1 MEKTDRQDWLQEVYS
16 CIDKDFEKEHLTR
29 IIDLVRQPSI
39 AGTGEGIEEC
49 AKKVMDLLNW
59 LGCEDV
65 HLERYVKSPI
75 VVGRLKA
82 DVPDA
87 PTLCMYGMYDVQPV
101 EPIEEWTVPPYEGAI
116 KQVPPYGECVV
127 ARGIANSK
135 GLLVTYLNAVDAIRK
150 VRGYMPYNIL
160 FFVEGEE
167 ELGSKSM
174 LPFVREHM
182 DEIKASEGVF
192 LNGARQDENGRPFT
206 ILGCKGILYIDIEVT
221 GGDWGGPRVVDLHG
235 MNAAWVSS
243 PVWRLI
249 SALSAMRDVNDNILI
264 EGFYDDLEPLSDMD
278 EMYTSRM
285 IDYFDEKMYLEK
297 RLYAK
302 RFLGNLSGGDA
313 LRQFLWKPS
322 LNIDGIWAGYS
333 GEATK
338 TILPYK
344 ACAKMDVRLVPSMK
358 AETVL
363 EKIRSH
369 LNKYGFEEIKLA
381 MRQGTP
387 WSKSDPNG
395 RMARAA
401 VMAMDN
407 SGYEEGFVWPI
418 YPGSGPSYT
427 FTQFGIPYISYGLGQ
442 SGRIHAPDEFMS
454 LKGLRENT
462 KSCAANLYYLEK
474 LYREETMQ

>member
-1 MEKTDRQDWLQEVYS
+1 MEKADKQDWLQEVYS
-16 CIDKDFEKEHLTR
+16 CIDSYFEKEHLPR
-29 IIDLVRQPSI
+29 IIDLVRQRSI

-59 LGCEDV
+59 LGCKDV
-65 HLERYVKSPI
+65 HLERYEKSPI

-127 ARGIANSK
+127 SRGIANSK
-135 GLLVTYLNAVDAIRK
+135 GPLVTYLNAVDTIRK
-150 VRGYMPYNIL
+150 VHGYMPYNIL

-174 LPFVREHM
+174 LPFVKAHL

-192 LNGARQDENGRPFT
+192 LNGARQDENGRPSI

-221 GGDWGGPRVVDLHG
+221 GGDWGGPQVVDLHG
-235 MNAAWVSS
+235 MNAAWVSN

-249 SALSAMRDVNDNILI
+249 NALSSMRDKNDNILI

-297 RLYAK
+297 RLYTK

-322 LNIDGIWAGYS
+322 LNIDGIWAGYL

-344 ACAKMDVRLVPSMK
+344 ACAKMDIRLVP
-358 AETVL
+358 
-363 EKIRSH
+363 
-369 LNKYGFEEIKLA
+369 

-387 WSKSDPNG
+387 WSKSDPDG

-407 SGYEEGFVWPI
+407 SGYEGGFVWPI
-418 YPGSGPSYT
+418 YPGSGPSYI

-474 LYREETMQ
+474 LYREETM